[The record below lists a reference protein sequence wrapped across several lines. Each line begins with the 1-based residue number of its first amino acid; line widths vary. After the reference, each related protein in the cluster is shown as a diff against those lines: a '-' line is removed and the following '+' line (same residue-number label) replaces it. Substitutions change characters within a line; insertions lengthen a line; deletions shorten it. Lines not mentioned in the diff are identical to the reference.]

1 MEEQIQPQS
10 TAAPLSPTPT
20 VPLKQSNK
28 PLIVAVIFVF
38 LLMAGGLVFFGYQN
52 YQLRKQISQVKPSGN
67 STAGT
72 PSPTGTVDTVLSLGW
87 KSEQWSTEGNYEEF
101 PIPAV
106 TYKIEHP
113 EEWIFSN
120 KITKV
125 NKLECFDIAMTNKE
139 NTASVRISE
148 LCNGWGAVDD
158 KTELPTDYF
167 VVKKEQGELNGIPS
181 YKYLVRVEKSPGIIT
196 YIEGQG
202 SEDNIDTAFFT
213 NAITVTKVER
223 EKDTH
228 SYFSPVIVEAIYE
241 IGHPDKDK
249 YLETLDRIVASLV
262 MVSVDFTK

>member
-1 MEEQIQPQS
+1 MEEQAQSQP
-10 TAAPLSPTPT
+10 APTPPVST
-20 VPLKQSNK
+20 PTIPVKQTGK
-28 PLIVAVIFVF
+28 PLVIFAVLVF
-38 LLMAGGLVFFGYQN
+38 ILMTGGLVFLGYQN
-52 YQLRKQISQVKPSGN
+52 YQLKKQISQVQSSGN
-67 STAGT
+67 PTAGT
-72 PSPTGTVDTVLSLGW
+72 VPSLGW
-87 KSEQWSTEGNYEEF
+87 KSEQWSTDGNYEEF

-120 KITKV
+120 KITRV

-139 NTASVRISE
+139 NTASIRISE

-158 KTELPTDYF
+158 KTELPTDYV
-167 VVKKEQGELNGIPS
+167 VVKKKQGRLNGMPN
-181 YKYLVRVEKSPGIIT
+181 YKYLVRVERSPGIIT

-213 NAITVTKVER
+213 NAVTVTEIER

-228 SYFSPVIVEAIYE
+228 SNFSPVMVEIIYE